1 MFVRLDIIEN
11 NRYLLDK
18 VINLDVTSILLV
30 KNKARCRIVG
40 RFHGLKGDGILA
52 TSRHMIALP
61 CQSYS

>member
-30 KNKARCRIVG
+30 KNKAR
-40 RFHGLKGDGILA
+40 
-52 TSRHMIALP
+52 
-61 CQSYS
+61 